1 MFLTPLISAPVDIMI
16 MLLGAFLIGFAIAW
30 MLRQSVIKKLYQQ
43 GEKLQ
48 HEIRNLNIANEN
60 LDIAKDNLQE
70 QLDQCMENTSSM
82 ITVEELQQAT
92 AELKKERERSET
104 ARTSLFEIENAHEAL
119 KQELQ
124 IKIDQMLPQSEANK
138 LRAEVNRLRLF
149 NTTLEEEVREL
160 KAEKEVG
167 VTNSHP
173 AISGNEEQP
182 GEIPDA
188 EFISSIG
195 IATASFSDKDDL
207 KKISGVGPF
216 IEEKLHRLGIY
227 TFHQIASMTPE
238 QAEKINEAIEFFP
251 GRILR
256 DDWVGQAQAM
266 INDY

>member
-16 MLLGAFLIGFAIAW
+16 MLLGAFLIGFTLAW
-30 MLRQSVIKKLYQQ
+30 ILRQQVIKQLAER

-70 QLDQCMENTSSM
+70 QLDQCLESTSSM
-82 ITVEELQQAT
+82 VTVEELQQAT
-92 AELKKERERSET
+92 VELKKERERSET

-124 IKIDQMLPQSEANK
+124 LKIDQMLPQSEANK
-138 LRAEVNRLRLF
+138 LRAEVNRLRMF
-149 NTTLEEEVREL
+149 NTTLEEDIREL
-160 KAEKEVG
+160 KAEKEVN
-167 VTNSHP
+167 VTNSRP
-173 AISGNEEQP
+173 PINQSEEQP
-182 GEIPDA
+182 AKIPEA

-195 IATASFSDKDDL
+195 IATASFSDKNDL
-207 KKISGVGPF
+207 KKINGVGPF

-227 TFHQIASMTPE
+227 TFDQIASMTPE
-238 QAEKINEAIEFFP
+238 QAEKINQAIEFFP

-256 DDWVGQAQAM
+256 DDWIGQAKGL
-266 INDY
+266 IT